1 MEVLPQIIN
10 REIKAQDA
18 FPFLDEK
25 EATYIEE
32 AKMLFSMNMYS
43 YALVAIW
50 NAAVCNLR
58 RRVEAYGVDLWQSV
72 VKADAGRK
80 KYDPNGDTLAERWN
94 DVDDYVLIE
103 GAGKL
108 GLMDAKA
115 AKSLEMINWMR
126 NHASSAHDSDC
137 MVDANDVVGLVLL
150 IERNLFGR
158 QLPDPGHSIGALF
171 NPIKKQSLNED
182 EINSL
187 RDQVTSLS
195 NQDIRTMFGFLID
208 LIVKGEEPAFTNASE
223 LFSTVWDRSGED
235 LRKQLGSKYHTYVLD
250 SDSDDSA
257 DKKAKTRLI
266 NLLVQLDAVKYI
278 PEGTRARLF
287 RRAAEKLAEAKNS
300 MYGWGK
306 EETASRNLLQLG
318 TCVPSVAFESVY
330 QEILAVWCGNY
341 WGSSSAS
348 TILRPFIDCLDVDQ
362 VLNLAKLFS
371 TNRRVREELHQKRP
385 NLLACSLLE
394 ELKTKVTFEV
404 HKDIINDIQKQVRAL
419 YE

>member
-1 MEVLPQIIN
+1 MELLPQIIDSK
-10 REIKAQDA
+10 IIVKDA
-18 FPFLDEK
+18 FPYLDER
-25 EATYIEE
+25 EASYIEE
-32 AKMLFSMNMYS
+32 AKKLFSMNMYS

-58 RRVEAYGVDLWQSV
+58 RRVEAYGVELWQSV

-103 GAGKL
+103 GASRL
-108 GLMDAKA
+108 GLLDAKA

-137 MVDANDVVGLVLL
+137 KVDADDVIGLVLL
-150 IERNLFGR
+150 IQGNLFGK

-171 NPIKKQSLNED
+171 NPIKNQSLNKD

-187 RDQVTSLS
+187 RDQVKSLS
-195 NQDIRTMFGFLID
+195 NQDIRTMFGFLVD

-223 LFSTVWDRSGED
+223 LFQALWERAGED

-250 SDSDDSA
+250 PDSDDSS

-266 NLLVQLDAVKYI
+266 NLIVQFDAIKYI

-287 RRAAEKLAEAKNS
+287 RRAAERLAEAKDS

-306 EETASRNLLQLG
+306 EETASKNLMQLG
-318 TCVPSVAFESVY
+318 TCVPSVAFEAVY
-330 QEILAVWCGNY
+330 QEILSVWCGNY
-341 WGSSSAS
+341 WGSSNAS
-348 TILRPFIDCLDVDQ
+348 VILRPFIDCLDTDQ
-362 VLNLAKLFS
+362 IITLAKLFT

-385 NLLACSLLE
+385 NAVACDLLE
-394 ELKTKVTFEV
+394 RLKTKVTFEV
-404 HKDIINDIQKQVRAL
+404 HKGTLTDIQRQVSEMAL
-419 YE
+419 